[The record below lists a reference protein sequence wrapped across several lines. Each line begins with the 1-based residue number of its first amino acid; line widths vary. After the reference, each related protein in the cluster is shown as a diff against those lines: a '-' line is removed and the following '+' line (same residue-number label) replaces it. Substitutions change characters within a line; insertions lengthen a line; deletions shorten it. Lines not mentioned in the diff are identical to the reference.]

1 MSGDKTAFTVAEEH
15 ALTTFMQQLRSVPA
29 DAAMQLP
36 EASVFLL
43 KAQLIRRWDAQRR
56 VQRPIDVMEPF
67 EIGAGIAA
75 AVLLLFW
82 SVPSA
87 FEWLPGLMF

>member
-1 MSGDKTAFTVAEEH
+1 MTGSWSDLTPAEERTLI
-15 ALTTFMQQLRSVPA
+15 AFMQRLRDAPVGVSSNVPGA
-29 DAAMQLP
+29 DVLW
-36 EASVFLL
+36 L

-67 EIGAGIAA
+67 ELAASVAA

-87 FEWLPGLMF
+87 FEWLPRVF